1 MSNNILVVG
10 GGISGLAVLHYLKQK
25 FAKRDD
31 ISIFLLEKNSHAG
44 GTIQSIRQNGYLF
57 ETGPNGFL
65 NNKPRTIEFFESL
78 GLKED
83 LMEASPEAQFRYIS
97 LNNKLY
103 PIPANPKDFLLS
115 PLLNPLE
122 KIRILGEIFIPKGNN
137 PQESIFEFGQRRLG
151 KKFAEVFLDAMAAG
165 IYGGDARE
173 ITLKAAFPRIYNL
186 EQEYGSLFK
195 AMFALKNN
203 SASPKGFRIWLR
215 RSKALG
221 MPSGTL
227 TSFRQG
233 MGQCV
238 QVLSQKYKE
247 HIQFNQEVK
256 SISLVQGQCKVES
269 SGQPFLAD
277 ELFLCCPSY
286 SAARMLEN
294 AEPELAQIL
303 RKVSYAPIAVIGLTF
318 KLKDF
323 KSRPRGFGFLMPSS
337 ENKEVLGVLLDS
349 NIFPQ
354 RAPEDKILLRVM
366 LGGARFPDI
375 LKKSQEEL
383 IQIAFKELQN
393 YFSIKNPPQ
402 ETFFTAWP
410 KAIPQYDR
418 LYVSLQ
424 AELEQQLHALPSL
437 HIVANY
443 WKGISFND
451 CVENAFQA
459 VEKFSI

>member
-1 MSNNILVVG
+1 MSNIIIVG

-25 FAKRDD
+25 LGDRNH
-31 ISIFLLEKNSHAG
+31 ISIFLLEKNDHAG

-103 PIPANPKDFLLS
+103 PIPTNPKDFLLS

-137 PQESIFEFGQRRLG
+137 PQESIFKFGQRRLG
-151 KKFAEVFLDAMAAG
+151 KRFAEIFLDAMVAG

-173 ITLKAAFPRIYNL
+173 INLKAAFPRIYNL

-195 AMFALKNN
+195 AMFALKKKKKENKN
-203 SASPKGFRIWLR
+203 
-215 RSKALG
+215 LG

-227 TSFRQG
+227 TSFREG
-233 MGQCV
+233 MGQCI

-256 SISLVQGQCKVES
+256 SISFAQGQYKVES

-286 SAARMLEN
+286 GAARMLEN
-294 AEPELAQIL
+294 AGSKLAQIL
-303 RKVSYAPIAVIGLTF
+303 RKISYAPIAVIGLTF

-354 RAPEDKILLRVM
+354 RAPEDKILSRVM

-375 LKKSQEEL
+375 LEKSQDEL
-383 IQIAFKELQN
+383 INIARQEIERH
-393 YFSIKNPPQ
+393 FSVKLTPQ
-402 ETFFTAWP
+402 EIFFTAWP

-418 LYVSLQ
+418 LYISLQ
-424 AELEQQLHALPSL
+424 AELEQQLRALSSL